1 MALSRQV
8 LGLAPELA
16 LKSDCNK
23 NHVAFI
29 SKGGKILSRGVN
41 TNRTK
46 IGNRITCCTHAE
58 VAAVH
63 NLECLLCSSKVD

>member
-16 LKSDCNK
+16 LKSDCHN

-41 TNRTK
+41 TSRTK
-46 IGNRITCCTHAE
+46 MGNRITCCTHAE
-58 VAAVH
+58 VDAVH
-63 NLECLLCSSKVD
+63 NLERLLCPSKVD